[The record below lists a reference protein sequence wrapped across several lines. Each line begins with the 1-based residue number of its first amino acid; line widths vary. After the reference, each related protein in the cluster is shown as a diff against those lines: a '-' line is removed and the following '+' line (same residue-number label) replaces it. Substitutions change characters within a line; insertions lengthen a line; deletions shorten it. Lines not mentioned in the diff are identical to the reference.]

1 MRARAV
7 CQVTS
12 SGTGQVSNRLAFVT
26 TFQVAVG
33 GCGHG
38 LCVKCAYRLCA
49 RGGLALPCCPFCRS
63 TIAAFET
70 AAGMESADA
79 EQPAAAAAETKETA
93 QAGNITAEPA
103 GGVACAD
110 AAAA

>member
-1 MRARAV
+1 VVLTHNVRSDHDRR
-7 CQVTS
+7 CWL
-12 SGTGQVSNRLAFVT
+12 QVS
-26 TFQVAVG
+26 VG

-70 AAGMESADA
+70 ASAKEAA
-79 EQPAAAAAETKETA
+79 EQGHVPAGADSVASGPAAAAAERSVEC
-93 QAGNITAEPA
+93 G
-103 GGVACAD
+103 CA
-110 AAAA
+110 